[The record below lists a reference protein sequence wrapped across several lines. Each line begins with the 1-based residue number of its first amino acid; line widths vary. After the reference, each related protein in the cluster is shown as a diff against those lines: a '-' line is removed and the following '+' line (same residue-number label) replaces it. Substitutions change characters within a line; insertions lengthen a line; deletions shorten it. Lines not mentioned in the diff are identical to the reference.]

1 MARGGSVPK
10 QKSCQ
15 INRSTFNKWVHSST
29 PQAKTIAP
37 LIVRFSHPSS
47 SNTHWHTRTH
57 TKAPWHKQTGS
68 DRDCC
73 CTRGGP
79 MCEVARRPGDVRA
92 VIHSRKYAKT
102 CCCSIFFVW
111 IFHCPARLWL
121 GGKRSRDFL
130 PDRATSNAESAR
142 HGARPVPN
150 LRQVCRRP
158 PPARPAADSGRK
170 DPRPGKKRSSMC
182 KKSAFDTYTC

>member
-1 MARGGSVPK
+1 MWG
-10 QKSCQ
+10 
-15 INRSTFNKWVHSST
+15 SST
-29 PQAKTIAP
+29 QKQRPAHPHTHVAHTAHTWISNAHTLIA
-37 LIVRFSHPSS
+37 VV
-47 SNTHWHTRTH
+47 HTRKVTPVAVR
-57 TKAPWHKQTGS
+57 TGKAGSKCCYRVDHWSKQAEM
-68 DRDCC
+68 
-73 CTRGGP
+73 RG
-79 MCEVARRPGDVRA
+79 
-92 VIHSRKYAKT
+92 
-102 CCCSIFFVW
+102 
-111 IFHCPARLWL
+111 FHCLARLWL